1 MTRRKSLIYLFTL
14 HQRVL
19 YDENMARRTTVSHMR
34 SALFLLCA
42 VFAWR
47 PAFADTVLDLAAFRG
62 QVVYV
67 DFWASW
73 CAPCLESFPWM
84 NQLQDKFARD
94 GLVVI
99 AVNVDREH
107 AAAERFLKQHAAHF
121 HVVFDPDG
129 LTPQKFDV
137 RRMPTSLLVD
147 RNGEVRLRHEGF
159 RLVDREPLEQQ
170 IRALIH
176 TQ

>member
-1 MTRRKSLIYLFTL
+1 
-14 HQRVL
+14 
-19 YDENMARRTTVSHMR
+19 MR
-34 SALFLLCA
+34 SALLSLCI
-42 VFAWR
+42 VLAWQ
-47 PAFADTVLDLAAFRG
+47 PAFADPILDLAAFHG

-84 NQLQDKFARD
+84 NRIQDKYGRD
-94 GLVVI
+94 GLIVI
-99 AVNVDREH
+99 AVDVDHEH

-121 HVVFDPDG
+121 HVIFDPDG
-129 LTPQKFDV
+129 LAPQKYGV

-159 RLVDREPLEQQ
+159 RLADREPLEQQ

-176 TQ
+176 AQ